1 VSITRLR
8 AATRGS
14 ALARW
19 QTDHVAA
26 LLAAVD
32 PSVEVEAVVISTKG
46 DRERDVPLSSLGG
59 KGVFVKEVQAALLD
73 GRADIAVHSAKDMP
87 AVTPDAL
94 TIAAVPERGDPR
106 DALIGAALADLPPAA
121 RIATGSP
128 RRRAQLTWL
137 RPDLTFA
144 ELRGNIET
152 RVARASEHDA
162 VVVAATAIDRLG
174 IEAEL
179 HHLDPSEFVPQV
191 GQASLAI
198 ECRADDAEALALL
211 AQIEHGE
218 SRRRL
223 DAERGFLARLGGDCD
238 LPAGAF
244 ATIEGPDVMV
254 DGFVADLAGQVLIRH
269 QVGGNDPVAAG
280 TELARFLLE
289 DAGGSSLQLR

>member
-1 VSITRLR
+1 MTVVL

-19 QTDHVAA
+19 QTDHVGA

-32 PSVEVEAVVISTKG
+32 ASVEVEAVIISTKG

-59 KGVFVKEVQAALLD
+59 KGVFVKEVQAALLE

-87 AVTPDAL
+87 AVTPEGL
-94 TIAAVPERGDPR
+94 VIAAVPERGDPR
-106 DALIGAALADLPPAA
+106 DALVGTSFAELPPAA

-152 RVARASEHDA
+152 RVSRASEHDA

-174 IEAEL
+174 IEVDL

-198 ECRADDAEALALL
+198 ECRTDDVETRALL
-211 AQIEHGE
+211 EQIQHAE

-254 DGFVADLAGQVLIRH
+254 DGFVADLSGQVLVRH
-269 QVGGNDPVAAG
+269 QVRSADPVAAG

>member
-1 VSITRLR
+1 MTLLR

-26 LLAAVD
+26 LVAAVE
-32 PSVEVEAVVISTKG
+32 PSVFVEAMIISTKG

-87 AVTPDAL
+87 AVTPEGL
-94 TIAAVPERGDPR
+94 VIAAVPERGDPR
-106 DALIGAALADLPPAA
+106 DALIGTALADLPPAA

-152 RVARASEHDA
+152 RVSKAPEHAA
-162 VVVAATAIDRLG
+162 VVVAATAIQRLG
-174 IEAEL
+174 IEVDL
-179 HHLDPSEFVPQV
+179 HHLEPSEFVPQV

-198 ECRADDAEALALL
+198 ECRADDAETRALL
-211 AQIEHGE
+211 ARIEHE
-218 SRRRL
+218 ASRRCL

-238 LPAGAF
+238 LPAGAY
-244 ATIEGPDVMV
+244 AVIDGHGVLI
-254 DGFVADLAGQVLIRH
+254 DGFVADLAGQVLVRH
-269 QVGGNDPVAAG
+269 QVRGIDPVAAG
-280 TELARFLLE
+280 TELARFLLD